1 MGSCHLVLSDNR
13 LPPKP
18 LIYRHFPHSNA
29 HKLGVSPFSDKP
41 KYPWVWYFWSLLV
54 IQIIHS
60 YISNLSIYLSIH
72 PFIHLSI
79 PWIQIDTL
87 WDYGHRF
94 WPARFLFQPALRD
107 EASLLFRRVSRSYDL
122 CCAPGAELVQQTWIN
137 CIILPTLA
145 SWFYTPNIWYK
156 PQKHPNLSYSLQG
169 LSWVVSARA
178 SAGPTCW
185 WPPKNPA
192 VPYRSPTQ
200 KMWFQ

>member
-60 YISNLSIYLSIH
+60 YIFNLSIYLSH
-72 PFIHLSI
+72 EFKSTPCG
-79 PWIQIDTL
+79 TMVE
-87 WDYGHRF
+87 HRF
-94 WPARFLFQPALRD
+94 WPARFLFQPALQD

-156 PQKHPNLSYSLQG
+156 PQKRPNSSYSF
-169 LSWVVSARA
+169 
-178 SAGPTCW
+178 TT
-185 WPPKNPA
+185 
-192 VPYRSPTQ
+192 RSQ
-200 KMWFQ
+200 LGCFS